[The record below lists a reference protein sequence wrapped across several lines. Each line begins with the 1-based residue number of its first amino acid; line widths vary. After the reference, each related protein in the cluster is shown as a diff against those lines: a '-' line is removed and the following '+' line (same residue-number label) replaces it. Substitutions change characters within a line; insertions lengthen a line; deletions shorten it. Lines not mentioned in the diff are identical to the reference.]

1 MKNNFCVIM
10 AGGIGSRFWPMSRVN
25 YPKQFIDILG
35 TGKSLI
41 QQTYDRF
48 KNIVPKEN
56 FLIVTNDL
64 YKDLVMKQ
72 LNEITEEQVLCEPL
86 RRNTAPCI
94 EYANQIIQKKN
105 QNANIIVTP
114 ADHLILDT
122 PEFER
127 TILSGIEFISNND
140 ALLTLGINPSRPD
153 TGYGYIQRE
162 TDNSFTSIK
171 KLYKVKTFTE
181 KPDLETAKFFIE
193 SGEFSWNSGI
203 FLWSLNS
210 IQKAFKKHLP
220 DVTQLFDEH
229 KDSFGTKLETESIN
243 TIYSSCKN
251 ISIDYGIMEKSD
263 NVFILESDF
272 GWSDLG
278 TWGSLY
284 ANSDKDKNLNVID
297 GTQVFLFESKN
308 SIIKVPNNKLVIAQG
323 LDGYI
328 IVESNNT
335 LLICKKENEQDI
347 KRYIA
352 DVKERIKEDMD
363 KLD

>member
-10 AGGIGSRFWPMSRVN
+10 AGGIGSRFWPMSRTD

-56 FLIVTNDL
+56 FLVVTNEL
-64 YKDLVMKQ
+64 YKKLVLEQLPDL
-72 LNEITEEQVLCEPL
+72 IEEQVLLEPL

-105 QNANIIVTP
+105 TEANIIVTP
-114 ADHLILDT
+114 ADHLVLDT
-122 PEFER
+122 QSFEK
-127 TILSGIEFISNND
+127 TISLGLDFTSKHN
-140 ALLTLGINPSRPD
+140 ALLTLGIHPSRPD

-162 TDNSFTSIK
+162 TNNSFTQVEG
-171 KLYKVKTFTE
+171 LYKVKTFTE
-181 KPDLETAKFFIE
+181 KPDLETAKFFID

-210 IQKAFKKHLP
+210 IQEAFKKYLP
-220 DVTQLFDEH
+220 DVIQLFEEH
-229 KDSFGTKLETESIN
+229 KGNLGTNKEAQSISS
-243 TIYSSCKN
+243 IYSNCKN

-284 ANSDKDKNLNVID
+284 ANSDKDKNQNVID
-297 GTQVFLFESKN
+297 GKRVFLFDSKN
-308 SIIKVPNNKLVIAQG
+308 NLVKMPDGKLVVAQG

-328 IVESNNT
+328 VVESNDT
-335 LLICKKENEQDI
+335 LLICKQENEQDI

-352 DVKERIKEDMD
+352 DVKEQIGDD
-363 KLD
+363 FSKLS